1 MHKQY
6 MSEWSSRGSPPALE
20 AFHVQHQNQFQLN
33 SYDMLEK
40 LSEFET
46 SEIPIFSTI
55 PNLPTSKK
63 IHTKWVFP
71 CLHHHSKSLAVRHT
85 KAHISMALGMGSFTA
100 SPPAPRMPVTTR
112 MTWHFWLPRFASWVD
127 PTNDKTTKCMPP
139 FFGCEKWYIYIY
151 LWCCLPKHWLC
162 FQSEELMMSCGNC
175 RKSPKLP
182 SDIVQWTKMNTS
194 SPPKTKR
201 VWQTNKYS
209 KAKICAKFWERLKF
223 NHQTLGW
230 WFLGGGFWMVEDLED
245 LQFHGASREALANQ

>member
-20 AFHVQHQNQFQLN
+20 AFHVQHSKSVPVPTNLTH
-33 SYDMLEK
+33 MTCLK
-40 LSEFET
+40 TMSEFEA
-46 SEIPIFSTI
+46 SKIPIFSTI

-71 CLHHHSKSLAVRHT
+71 CLHHHGKSLAVRHT

-139 FFGCEKWYIYIY
+139 FFGCEKWY

-194 SPPKTKR
+194 SPPKRSEFGK
-201 VWQTNKYS
+201 QIN

-223 NHQTLGW
+223 NHQTLDGG
-230 WFLGGGFWMVEDLED
+230 FLGGGFWMVEDLGD